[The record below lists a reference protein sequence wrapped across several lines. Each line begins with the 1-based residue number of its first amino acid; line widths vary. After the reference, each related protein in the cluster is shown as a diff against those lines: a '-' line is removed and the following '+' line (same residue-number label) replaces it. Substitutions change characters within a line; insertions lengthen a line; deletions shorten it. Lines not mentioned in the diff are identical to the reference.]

1 MEEIKNKIEIKTS
14 NYKLSQEKE
23 GIESNNLQIGIK
35 SEYIFF
41 KLFKSDNLTLEY
53 YSNKYDLKEI
63 VNILYLPYS
72 LYDSLDKVKKVLDEL
87 LTKKKYKLKMEKK
100 NIILTFN
107 IPILF
112 EEVETKII
120 LNKINLDLDNSLH
133 EEINNMKYKFK

>member
-87 LTKKKYKLKMEKK
+87 LTKKKYKLKLEKE